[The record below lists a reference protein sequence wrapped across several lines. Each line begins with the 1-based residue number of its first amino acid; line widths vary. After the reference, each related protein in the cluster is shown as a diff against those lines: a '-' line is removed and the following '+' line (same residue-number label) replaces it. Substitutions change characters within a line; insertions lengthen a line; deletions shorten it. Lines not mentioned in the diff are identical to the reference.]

1 MNNNLIRKIIKEIL
15 VLLDLFS
22 IHFRRIRHED
32 TRQCFLIFVNI
43 DEAVVNLFMK
53 LQTSNFTKFNDLG
66 VKLKEI
72 KLRIRIVCQFNQFC
86 SEKCQISKAFGK

>member
-32 TRQCFLIFVNI
+32 TRQYSLILVNI
-43 DEAVVNLFMK
+43 GEAVVNLFMK
-53 LQTSNFTKFNDLG
+53 LQISNFTKINDFG

-72 KLRIRIVCQFNQFC
+72 KARI
-86 SEKCQISKAFGK
+86 